1 MGKVEIFRMFVT
13 PYSVMQFVSL
23 GGMEWVIIIAIIIA
37 LLVGVKKIPEL
48 ARSFGRASGEFQK
61 AKMEMRKEIQRVKSG
76 ATNERDNL
84 ESVATKLGIDHA
96 DKTDE
101 QLRKAIEENLNK
113 NKI

>member
-1 MGKVEIFRMFVT
+1 MFEMLHSVT
-13 PYSVMQFVSL
+13 KFITM

-61 AKMEMRKEIQRVKSG
+61 AKIEMHKEIEKVKSG
-76 ATNERDNL
+76 VIDERERL

-96 DKTDE
+96 DKNDE

-113 NKI
+113 NK